1 MIVLLALHIL
11 APNNQFTWMLAS
23 AINQTTS
30 DPKLAIHLYHEK
42 VIVQP

>member
-11 APNNQFTWMLAS
+11 APDNQFTWMLAI

-30 DPKLAIHLYHEK
+30 DPKRAIDLYHEK
-42 VIVQP
+42 VTVQL